1 MTLRF
6 MGPIPTRISLQR
18 SLARMNG
25 LPCLLEVGKLVL
37 VRKVTKGK
45 EKVQGALWAYA
56 AEIIAVEPSKY
67 LYQLRWA
74 TDGPLVV
81 DKLGSI
87 FFKALYQVRIRDIQ
101 TSISHCISQTFL

>member
-1 MTLRF
+1 
-6 MGPIPTRISLQR
+6 
-18 SLARMNG
+18 MNG

-67 LYQLRWA
+67 LYQ
-74 TDGPLVV
+74 
-81 DKLGSI
+81 
-87 FFKALYQVRIRDIQ
+87 
-101 TSISHCISQTFL
+101 